1 MGNVPLSAAPSPS
14 MPMPVS
20 GAIKMDGLQRFTQ
33 TLLSSGDLVVL
44 GTDAVAVYLVARN
57 SVQSSANKR
66 FPPVATLVK
75 LVGIDKDRVTQA
87 LHLLQQRGYVQGKEG
102 RYILREKSCLSHDND
117 EQVTEVTWD
126 VVSPSSLLNIREFRK
141 VLVSG
146 ELSDARILH
155 IEHLQVNINNIQDGG
170 IGVNSQPVHNHSV
183 GNEAALGDLVSTLRP
198 KELVVAA
205 EPKLELVTAPAVN
218 TNTMATPAVAA
229 PSPSSPMPAP
239 TLVRVEDTPVSVPV
253 VAPPVA
259 PAVSVPVVVAAVA
272 PTVAPTVSVPVVA
285 PTVAPT
291 VAVDP
296 AAQYQALRKQYLAE
310 AYEAHVQA
318 LELAESVAEKAFRA
332 LLEHETKRPKK
343 PNSWMMMFQ
352 QYAWESQEETWKQHK
367 LTLQISYDQVV
378 AERQRLMKALHLN
391 HGVVPAYE
399 QAALAKLRL
408 EHPELSAFEA
418 GH

>member
-1 MGNVPLSAAPSPS
+1 MGNVLLSAAPSPAA
-14 MPMPVS
+14 PMPAS
-20 GAIKMDGLQRFTQ
+20 GVLKMDGLQRFTQ

-117 EQVTEVTWD
+117 KQVTEITWD

-146 ELSDARILH
+146 ELGDARILH

-239 TLVRVEDTPVSVPV
+239 TLVRVEDTPV
-253 VAPPVA
+253 A
-259 PAVSVPVVVAAVA
+259 PAVSVPVVA
-272 PTVAPTVSVPVVA
+272 PTVAPTVSVPV
-285 PTVAPT
+285 VAPT

-367 LTLQISYDQVV
+367 LTLQISYDQVA

>member
-14 MPMPVS
+14 TPMPVS

-117 EQVTEVTWD
+117 KQVTEVTWD

-146 ELSDARILH
+146 ELGDARILH

-239 TLVRVEDTPVSVPV
+239 TLVRVEDTPV
-253 VAPPVA
+253 A
-259 PAVSVPVVVAAVA
+259 PAVSVPV
-272 PTVAPTVSVPVVA
+272 
-285 PTVAPT
+285 VAPT

-352 QYAWESQEETWKQHK
+352 QYAWESQEETWKQQK

>member
-75 LVGIDKDRVTQA
+75 LVGIDKDRVTKA

-239 TLVRVEDTPVSVPV
+239 TVSVPV
-253 VAPPVA
+253 VAPP
-259 PAVSVPVVVAAVA
+259 
-272 PTVAPTVSVPVVA
+272 VAPTVSVPVVA
-285 PTVAPT
+285 PTVAPAVSVPVVAPT

-352 QYAWESQEETWKQHK
+352 QYAWESQEETWKQQK

-391 HGVVPAYE
+391 QGVVPAYE

>member
-239 TLVRVEDTPVSVPV
+239 TVSVPV
-253 VAPPVA
+253 VAPP
-259 PAVSVPVVVAAVA
+259 
-272 PTVAPTVSVPVVA
+272 VAPTVSVPVVA
-285 PTVAPT
+285 PTVAPAVSVPVVAPT

-352 QYAWESQEETWKQHK
+352 QYAWESQEETWKQQK

-391 HGVVPAYE
+391 QGVVPAYE

>member
-239 TLVRVEDTPVSVPV
+239 TLVRVEDTPVAPAVSVPV
-253 VAPPVA
+253 VAPTVA
-259 PAVSVPVVVAAVA
+259 PAVSVPVV
-272 PTVAPTVSVPVVA
+272 APTVSVPV
-285 PTVAPT
+285 VAPT

-352 QYAWESQEETWKQHK
+352 QYAWESQEETWKQQK

-399 QAALAKLRL
+399 QAALARLRPV
-408 EHPELSAFEA
+408 HPGLSAVGA

>member
-33 TLLSSGDLVVL
+33 TLLSSGDLL
-44 GTDAVAVYLVARN
+44 ALSTDAVVVYLVARN

-146 ELSDARILH
+146 ELGDARILH

-239 TLVRVEDTPVSVPV
+239 TVSVPV

-272 PTVAPTVSVPVVA
+272 PTVAPAVSVPV
-285 PTVAPT
+285 VAPT

-352 QYAWESQEETWKQHK
+352 QYAWESQEETWKQQK

-391 HGVVPAYE
+391 QGVVPAYE

-418 GH
+418 GY

>member
-14 MPMPVS
+14 TPMPVS

-117 EQVTEVTWD
+117 KQVTEVTWD

-239 TLVRVEDTPVSVPV
+239 TLVRVEDTPVAPAVSVPVVAPAVSVPV

-259 PAVSVPVVVAAVA
+259 P
-272 PTVAPTVSVPVVA
+272 TVSVPV
-285 PTVAPT
+285 VAPT

-352 QYAWESQEETWKQHK
+352 QYAWESQEETWKQQK

>member
-218 TNTMATPAVAA
+218 TNTMATPEVAA

-272 PTVAPTVSVPVVA
+272 PTVAVAAPVVPEPA
-285 PTVAPT
+285 IVEAV

-352 QYAWESQEETWKQHK
+352 QYAWESQEETWKQQK